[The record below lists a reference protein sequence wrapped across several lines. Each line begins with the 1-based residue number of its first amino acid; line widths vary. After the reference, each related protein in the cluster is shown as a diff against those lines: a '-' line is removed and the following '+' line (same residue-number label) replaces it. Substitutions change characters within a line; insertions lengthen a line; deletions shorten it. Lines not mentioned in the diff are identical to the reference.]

1 MFALNMMRNISPAQ
15 VTGRS
20 WGAAAVPRLQ
30 PAVVAAVWQST
41 AAAATQHKNP
51 DKLYSNIDIELRYYI
66 TIIMLVRSFFKRN

>member
-15 VTGRS
+15 VTGRT
-20 WGAAAVPRLQ
+20 WGAASVPRLQ
-30 PAVVAAVWQST
+30 PAVAAVWQST
-41 AAAATQHKNP
+41 AAATQHRNP

>member
-15 VTGRS
+15 VTGRT

-41 AAAATQHKNP
+41 AAATQHRNP
-51 DKLYSNIDIELRYYI
+51 DKLYSNIDIELRYCI
-66 TIIMLVRSFFKRN
+66 TIIMFVRRF

>member
-41 AAAATQHKNP
+41 ATATQHRNP
-51 DKLYSNIDIELRYYI
+51 DKLYSNIDIELRYLFI
-66 TIIMLVRSFFKRN
+66 TIITLCS